1 MVAVGPLG
9 ALARVSLDCGFPL
22 EATATAWACEDL
34 GLAPGM
40 HLAASIKAT
49 AIHLVPIG

>member
-1 MVAVGPLG
+1 
-9 ALARVSLDCGFPL
+9 VSLDCGFPL